1 MTTWWLDIL
10 LSSLPAVSE
19 SATSVLVTKSRRR
32 RADTLR
38 RASAV
43 SPARYT
49 RARQGDAFA
58 TITPE
63 CTTV

>member
-1 MTTWWLDIL
+1 MTTWLLDIL

-19 SATSVLVTKSRRR
+19 SATSALVTNSRPR

-43 SPARYT
+43 SPAR
-49 RARQGDAFA
+49 QGDAFA

-63 CTTV
+63 CQYC